1 MLWGGR
7 RGSGTIVA
15 VNHRW
20 RAPCRSR
27 MTRADPAVPL
37 DQDSTP
43 IAVIEMSQSSGRG
56 AATVPGLKRRPLK
69 SPPPTPEAPF
79 GLLGRWREEAG
90 KSGPRITRIAVA
102 CAAGRDGFLGWRA
115 GCGRA
120 ASQPMPS
127 TRPAFR

>member
-1 MLWGGR
+1 MPKPND
-7 RGSGTIVA
+7 SS
-15 VNHRW
+15 
-20 RAPCRSR
+20 RSR
-27 MTRADPAVPL
+27 GRL

-56 AATVPGLKRRPLK
+56 AAIVPGLKRRPKRRPLK
-69 SPPPTPEAPF
+69 KLAPDPEAPF

-102 CAAGRDGFLGWRA
+102 YAAGRDGFLGWRA

-120 ASQPMPS
+120 ASRPMPS